1 MFNRALI
8 GLLCAVAHRH
18 AGQRR
23 AHWIAATATAHCRQ
37 PSTDGAWPCPAGLPK
52 RRRHHR
58 DRTLAHAENHLIEL
72 LARDDRRH
80 LLVQCEQLELATLV
94 MADVLCEPGQRLHHV
109 FFPIGG
115 VVTLVTRL
123 DYHAGLEVGMV
134 GHEGML
140 GAQVA
145 LGVLQSPLRAVVQG
159 PGTAWRIGAEAF
171 AAELVRS
178 EALRHVVH
186 GYLAARMAQLA
197 VSAACLRFH
206 LIGPRLARWLLLRH
220 DRAQVDRFGV
230 TQEFLAQL
238 LGVRRVGI
246 TTAACSLQRQGLIE
260 YHRGQLRVFDRAGL
274 EAVACS
280 CYAADRQA

>member
-1 MFNRALI
+1 M
-8 GLLCAVAHRH
+8 
-18 AGQRR
+18 
-23 AHWIAATATAHCRQ
+23 
-37 PSTDGAWPCPAGLPK
+37 
-52 RRRHHR
+52 
-58 DRTLAHAENHLIEL
+58 AHAENHLIEL
-72 LARDDRRH
+72 LPRDDRRH
-80 LLVQCEQLELATLV
+80 LLAQCELATLV

-109 FFPIGG
+109 CFPIGG

-246 TTAACSLQRQGLIE
+246 TTAAGSLQRQGLIE
-260 YHRGQLRVFDRAGL
+260 YHRGQLRVLDRAGL

-280 CYAADRQA
+280 CYAADRQAYAERLG